1 MKNLKNIRNIGIMAH
16 VDAGKTTTTERV
28 LYYTGLSHKIGEVH
42 DGNAIMDSRE
52 DEQERGITISSAST
66 TCHWS
71 FDGDEYKM
79 NIIDTPGHVDFT
91 AEVERSLRV
100 LDGAVALF
108 CAVGGVE
115 PQSETVWKQ
124 ANKYN
129 VPRIGFVNKMDR
141 AGADFFRVVEHVKQR
156 LKSVAVPIQIP
167 IGSEEDFIGV
177 IDLVTLKAIY
187 WDIDDKGKEYRYD
200 AIPEDYIVEAMK
212 WRENLIEHVA
222 EANDTLLETYL
233 QDGNLSNTDII
244 EGLRILTIKMEIVP
258 MLCGSAYKNIGVQ
271 KMLDSVMEL
280 LPSPLDT
287 EKVFGQDLDEN
298 DVERLTI
305 IDEKLSAIVFKT
317 DSDKFGKLSYV
328 RIYSGSIK
336 EGDSILNTRT
346 GNKERVSRIYQMH
359 SNQKTSIKSL
369 EAGDIGVIVGMK
381 EVISGDT
388 ICDLKAPI
396 VFEKM
401 TFPEPVIGFAIEAKN
416 SLDADKLG
424 LALNKLTN
432 EDPTLKV
439 RVDSFSGQTILSG
452 MGELHLEVSIN
463 VLNKIY
469 NVDITKG
476 NPQIMYKES
485 ITKSVTHKEHLAMQN
500 GGSGKYADIEVIIEP
515 CDTEFEFVSKIK
527 GGSIPQEFIPS
538 VEKGFRQCLT
548 NGTIAGYPIEGVKV
562 TLIDGKIHAVDSDA
576 LSFEMCAKQ
585 AFKNAIPLTKPVL
598 LEPIMSLE
606 VVVPEEYMGNVLGDI
621 SKRRGMPKGT
631 EVRGGDSVIKADVPL
646 SELVGYTT
654 TLRTITAG
662 RGSSTMEL
670 SEYVQC
676 PKNIQNDL
684 VKKELVH

>member
-1 MKNLKNIRNIGIMAH
+1 MKKLDLNKIRNIGIMAH

-42 DGNAIMDSRE
+42 QGNAIMDSRE

-66 TCHWS
+66 TCHWNYKDS
-71 FDGDEYKM
+71 DYKM

-129 VPRIGFVNKMDR
+129 VPRLGFVNKMDR
-141 AGADFFRVVEHVKQR
+141 SGADFFKVVQHVEDR
-156 LKSVAVPIQIP
+156 LKSNAVPIQIP
-167 IGSEEDFIGV
+167 IGSEDDFQGI
-177 IDLVTLKAIY
+177 IDLVKMEAVY
-187 WDIDDKGKEYRYD
+187 WDVDYKGKEYRTTS
-200 AIPEDYIVEAMK
+200 IPTELVEEANK
-212 WRENLIEHVA
+212 WRDELLQTIASV
-222 EANDTLLETYL
+222 DTVLLEKYFEDPTSITEEEI
-233 QDGNLSNTDII
+233 LSS
-244 EGLRILTIKMEIVP
+244 LRFLTINMDIVP
-258 MLCGSAYKNIGVQ
+258 MLCGSAYKNTGVQ
-271 KMLDSVMEL
+271 KMLDYVMEL

-298 DVERLTI
+298 DVERLTVV
-305 IDEKLSAIVFKT
+305 DEKLSSIVFKT

-336 EGDSILNTRT
+336 EGDSVLNTRT

-359 SNQKTSIKSL
+359 SNQKNPITSL
-369 EAGDIGVIVGMK
+369 EAGDIGVIVGLK
-381 EVISGDT
+381 DVITGDSV
-388 ICDLKAPI
+388 CDLKAPI
-396 VFEKM
+396 VFEKI

-432 EDPTLKV
+432 EDPTLTV
-439 RVDSFSGQTILSG
+439 RIDSFSGQTILSG
-452 MGELHLEVSIN
+452 MGELHLEVRIN
-463 VLNKIY
+463 ELINNY
-469 NVDITKG
+469 GVDIAKG

-485 ITKSVTHKEHLAMQN
+485 ITKSVTQKEHLAMQN

-515 CDTEFEFVSKIK
+515 CDTEFEFEAKIK
-527 GGSIPQEFIPS
+527 GGAIPQEYIPS
-538 VEKGFRQCLT
+538 VEKGFRQCLA
-548 NGTIAGYPIEGVKV
+548 NGIVAGYPMEGIKV

-585 AFKNAIPLTKPVL
+585 AFKNAIPLAKPIL

-606 VVVPEEYMGNVLGDI
+606 VVVPEEYMGGVLGDI

-631 EVRGGDSVIKADVPL
+631 EIRGGDTVIKADVPL

-670 SEYVQC
+670 SEYVKC
-676 PKNIQNDL
+676 PKNIQDDIT
-684 VKKELVH
+684 KD